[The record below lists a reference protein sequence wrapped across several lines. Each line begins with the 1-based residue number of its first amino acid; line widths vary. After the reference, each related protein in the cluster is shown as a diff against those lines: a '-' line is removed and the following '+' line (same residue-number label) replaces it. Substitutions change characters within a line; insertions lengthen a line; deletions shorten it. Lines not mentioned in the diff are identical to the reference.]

1 MIKSFKYES
10 FDDFKNCSD
19 ENVKKIEKWFDD
31 YNTHKNLNLME
42 QKLILITGENN
53 QLKTSLAEFICENYK
68 LNTRILNIQDSK
80 INKDIKEF
88 ILQISNNK
96 NVLNM
101 IYKKNEDIGIIID
114 DFDTLCNNN
123 DKSLITDF
131 LTLFS
136 VKKKGVP
143 EFKLLYPIILVCQ
156 EVGDKK
162 LNDLRKIACEINL
175 DKLNRDDYY
184 YYLDR
189 ICRENGL
196 YLTEKQKKY
205 ILDRLDY
212 DLRKYNY
219 ILEDVMLISKD
230 RKNIRDEDIEF
241 VVQTFSNKSGDDKI
255 NENLETIFTRDLTTR
270 ECIDKY
276 YSDKFLFSFL
286 IHENYPYNIG
296 AKVRNEDK
304 NLFLAEV
311 SRNLADNDVVQNLI
325 FEKQLWDL
333 NINSAL
339 LTNVN
344 TNFLHREIM
353 RENKNPKFE
362 FSRRKYTTLLNKV
375 SLYFTN
381 RKVINQ
387 ILQKYGNNNSDAFYL
402 SEFLCDCLKKIDK
415 KNLEEEME
423 KYVMSILAQMEM
435 TSEDVD
441 LVLRLNKLEEDDIK
455 KIYTTKYKNF
465 VKAGKVQ

>member
-10 FDDFKNCSD
+10 FKDFRNLKQDDI
-19 ENVKKIEKWFDD
+19 KKIENWFES
-31 YNTHKNLNLME
+31 YNEHRNLNNME
-42 QKLILITGENN
+42 EKIILIMGENN
-53 QLKTSLAEFICENYK
+53 QLKSSLAQFICEHYG
-68 LNTRILNIQDSK
+68 LTTRLLNIQDSK

-123 DKSLITDF
+123 DKSIITDF
-131 LTLFS
+131 LTLFNT
-136 VKKKGVP
+136 KKKGVN
-143 EFKLLYPIILVCQ
+143 EFKLLYPIILVSQ
-156 EVGDKK
+156 ETGDKK
-162 LNDLRKIACEINL
+162 INDLRKIACEINL
-175 DKLNRDDYY
+175 DKMRLDDYAF
-184 YYLDR
+184 YLDR
-189 ICRENGL
+189 ICDYNKLNLSVKQRR
-196 YLTEKQKKY
+196 YL
-205 ILDRLDY
+205 LDKLDN

-219 ILEDVMLISKD
+219 VLEDILLISK
-230 RKNIRDEDIEF
+230 NSGLIRDEDIDF
-241 VVQTFSNKSGDDKI
+241 VVNTFSNKSCDDKI
-255 NENLETIFTRDLTTR
+255 NENLETIFMNDLTVR

-296 AKVRNEDK
+296 GVKVKNEDK
-304 NLFLAEV
+304 LRFLSEI
-311 SRNLADNDVVQNLI
+311 SKNLADNDVVQNLI

-339 LTNVN
+339 LTNAN

-353 RENKNPKFE
+353 KANKNPPFE

-387 ILQKYGNNNSDAFYL
+387 ILHKYGNNNGDAFYF
-402 SEFLCDCLKKIDK
+402 SEFLCDCLKRIDK
-415 KNLEEEME
+415 KNLEEDME
-423 KYVMSILAQMEM
+423 KYIIPILKQMDM

-441 LVLRLNKLEEDDIK
+441 LILRLNKLEEDDIK

-465 VKAGKVQ
+465 VKGGQN

>member
-10 FDDFKNCSD
+10 FTDFKNLKED
-19 ENVKKIEKWFDD
+19 NRQKIEKWFEE
-31 YNTHKNLNLME
+31 YNKHKNLNLME
-42 QKLILITGENN
+42 EKLILITGDNN
-53 QLKTSLAEFICENYK
+53 QLKTSLAEFICQKYN
-68 LNTRILNIQDSK
+68 LTTRMLNIQDSK

-101 IYKKNEDIGIIID
+101 IYKKTEDIGIIID

-123 DKSLITDF
+123 DKSIITDF
-131 LTLFS
+131 LSLFS
-136 VKKKGVP
+136 SKKKGQP
-143 EFKLLYPIILVCQ
+143 EFRLLYPIILICQ
-156 EVGDKK
+156 DVGDKK
-162 LNDLRKIACEINL
+162 INDLRKIACEICL
-175 DKLNRDDYY
+175 DKLCASDYY
-184 YYLDR
+184 FYLDK
-189 ICRENGL
+189 ICRYNNL
-196 YLTEKQKKY
+196 NMTEKQKKN
-205 ILDRLDY
+205 ILEKLDY
-212 DLRKYNY
+212 DLRKYNHV
-219 ILEDVMLISKD
+219 LEDICLISKD
-230 RKNIRDEDIEF
+230 RNKIKDEDIEF
-241 VVQTFSNKSGDDKI
+241 VIQTFSNKSGDDKI
-255 NENLETIFTRDLTTR
+255 NENLETIFTKDLTIR

-296 AKVRNEDK
+296 GTKVKNEDK
-304 NLFLAEV
+304 IRFLAEV
-311 SRNLADNDVVQNLI
+311 SRNLANNDVVQNLI

-344 TNFLHREIM
+344 TNFLHQEIM
-353 RENKNPKFE
+353 KANKNPKFE

-387 ILQKYGNNNSDAFYL
+387 ILHKYGNNTNDAFYL

-415 KNLEEEME
+415 KKLEEDMD
-423 KYVMSILAQMEM
+423 KYVMPILQEMDM

-441 LVLRLNKLEEDDIK
+441 LILRLNKLEEDDIK

-465 VKAGKVQ
+465 VKGGKL

>member
-1 MIKSFKYES
+1 MIKTFKYES
-10 FDDFKNCSD
+10 FKDFRNLRD
-19 ENVKKIEKWFDD
+19 EDIKKIEKWFEE
-31 YNTHKNLNLME
+31 YKEHRNLNTMDE
-42 QKLILITGENN
+42 KIILISGENN
-53 QLKTSLAEFICENYK
+53 QLKSSLAQFICDYYG
-68 LNTRILNIQDSK
+68 LTTRLLNIQDSK

-123 DKSLITDF
+123 DKSIITDF
-131 LTLFS
+131 LTLFNT
-136 VKKKGVP
+136 KKKGCSD
-143 EFKLLYPIILVCQ
+143 FKLLYPIILVCQ
-156 EVGDKK
+156 EIGDKK
-162 LNDLRKIACEINL
+162 INDLKKISCEINL
-175 DKLNRDDYY
+175 DKLKDEDYAFY
-184 YYLDR
+184 MEKICSFNKLNLNVKQRKYL
-189 ICRENGL
+189 L
-196 YLTEKQKKY
+196 EK
-205 ILDRLDY
+205 LDS
-212 DLRKYNY
+212 DLRKFNHV
-219 ILEDVMLISKD
+219 LEDILLISESGSNIKD
-230 RKNIRDEDIEF
+230 ENIDF
-241 VVQTFSNKSGDDKI
+241 VIKTFSNKSCDDKI
-255 NENLETIFTRDLTTR
+255 NENLETIFTKELTVR

-296 AKVRNEDK
+296 GTKVKNEDK
-304 NLFLAEV
+304 LRFLSEI
-311 SRNLADNDVVQNLI
+311 SKNLADNDVVQNLI

-339 LTNVN
+339 LTNAN

-353 RENKNPKFE
+353 NNNKNPKFE
-362 FSRRKYTTLLNKV
+362 FNRRKYTTLLNKV

-387 ILQKYGNNNSDAFYL
+387 ILHKYGNNNGDAFYF
-402 SEFLCDCLKKIDK
+402 SEFLCDSLKKIDK
-415 KNLEEEME
+415 KNLEEDME
-423 KYVMSILAQMEM
+423 KYILPILKQMEM

-441 LVLRLNKLEEDDIK
+441 LILRLNKLEEDDIK

-465 VKAGKVQ
+465 VKQQ

>member
-10 FDDFKNCSD
+10 FSDFRNLRADDIM
-19 ENVKKIEKWFDD
+19 KIEKWFDE
-31 YNTHKNLNLME
+31 YRENRNLNVME
-42 QKLILITGENN
+42 QKIILIVGENN
-53 QLKTSLAEFICENYK
+53 QLKSSLAQFICDYNGLTTRL
-68 LNTRILNIQDSK
+68 LNVQDSK

-123 DKSLITDF
+123 DKSIITDF

-136 VKKKGVP
+136 TKKKGGND
-143 EFKLLYPIILVCQ
+143 FKLMYPIILVCQ
-156 EVGDKK
+156 EIGDKK
-162 LNDLRKIACEINL
+162 INDLRKIACEINL
-175 DKLNRDDYY
+175 DKLSSVDYAFY
-184 YYLDR
+184 MDK
-189 ICRENGL
+189 ICSYNNL
-196 YLTEKQKKY
+196 NLSIKQKGYLLEK
-205 ILDRLDY
+205 LDN
-212 DLRKYNY
+212 DLRKYNHV
-219 ILEDVMLISKD
+219 LEDILLISED
-230 RKNIRDEDIEF
+230 SQNISDDNINF
-241 VVQTFSNKSGDDKI
+241 VISTFSNKSSDDKI
-255 NENLETIFTRDLTTR
+255 NENLEKIFTSKLTVR

-296 AKVRNEDK
+296 GTKVRNEDK
-304 NLFLAEV
+304 LRFLSEI
-311 SRNLADNDVVQNLI
+311 SKNLADNDMVQNLI

-339 LTNVN
+339 LTNAN

-353 RENKNPKFE
+353 EGNKNLKFE
-362 FSRRKYTTLLNKV
+362 FNRRKYTTLLNKV

-387 ILQKYGNNNSDAFYL
+387 ILHKYGNNNGDAFYF
-402 SEFLCDCLKKIDK
+402 SEFLCDSLKRIDK
-415 KNLEEEME
+415 KKLEEEME
-423 KYVMSILAQMEM
+423 KYILPILRDMDIM
-435 TSEDVD
+435 SEDVD
-441 LVLRLNKLEEDDIK
+441 LILRLNKLEEDDIK

-465 VKAGKVQ
+465 VKSSNY

>member
-10 FDDFKNCSD
+10 LEDFRNL
-19 ENVKKIEKWFDD
+19 KIEDKNKIQKWFEE
-31 YNTHKNLNLME
+31 YKSNKNLNNME
-42 QKLILITGENN
+42 EKIILILGENN
-53 QLKTSLAEFICENYK
+53 QLKSSLAQFICDHYG
-68 LNTRILNIQDSK
+68 LTTRLLNIQDSK

-114 DFDTLCNNN
+114 DFDTLCNNT
-123 DKSLITDF
+123 DKTIITDF
-131 LTLFS
+131 LTLFNT
-136 VKKKGVP
+136 KKKGP
-143 EFKLLYPIILVCQ
+143 SDFKLLYPIILVCQ
-156 EVGDKK
+156 ETGDKK
-162 LNDLRKIACEINL
+162 INDLKKISCEINL
-175 DKLNRDDYY
+175 DKLTSEDYAFY
-184 YYLDR
+184 MEK
-189 ICRENGL
+189 ICSFNKL
-196 YLTEKQKKY
+196 NLTNKQKKY
-205 ILDRLDY
+205 LLEKLDN
-212 DLRKYNY
+212 DLRKYNHV
-219 ILEDVMLISKD
+219 LEDILLISD
-230 RKNIRDEDIEF
+230 DPNNIKDEDIEF
-241 VVQTFSNKSGDDKI
+241 VIKTFSNKSSDDKI
-255 NENLETIFTRDLTTR
+255 NENLETIFTKDLTVK

-296 AKVRNEDK
+296 GAKVKNEDK
-304 NLFLAEV
+304 LKFLGEI
-311 SRNLADNDVVQNLI
+311 SKNLADNDVVQNLI

-339 LTNVN
+339 LTNAN

-353 RENKNPKFE
+353 TSNKNPKFE
-362 FSRRKYTTLLNKV
+362 FNRRKYTTLLNKV

-387 ILQKYGNNNSDAFYL
+387 ILHKYGNNNTDAFYF
-402 SEFLCDCLKKIDK
+402 SEFLCDCLKRIDK
-415 KNLEEEME
+415 KNLEENME
-423 KYVMSILAQMEM
+423 QYILPILKKVDM

-465 VKAGKVQ
+465 IKSN

>member
-1 MIKSFKYES
+1 MINSFKYES
-10 FDDFKNCSD
+10 FKDFRNLKAED
-19 ENVKKIEKWFDD
+19 VERIERWFDE
-31 YNTHKNLNLME
+31 YRKHKNLNSME
-42 QKLILITGENN
+42 EKIILIMGENN
-53 QLKTSLAEFICENYK
+53 QLKSSLAQFICDYYN
-68 LNTRILNIQDSK
+68 LTTRLLNIQDSK

-123 DKSLITDF
+123 DKSIITDF
-131 LTLFS
+131 LTLFNT
-136 VKKKGVP
+136 KKKGVC

-156 EVGDKK
+156 ETGDKK
-162 LNDLRKIACEINL
+162 INDLKKISCEINL
-175 DKLNRDDYY
+175 GKLKEEDYGYYMNKICVYNNLNLSQKQQKYLLDK
-184 YYLDR
+184 
-189 ICRENGL
+189 
-196 YLTEKQKKY
+196 
-205 ILDRLDY
+205 LDY
-212 DLRKYNY
+212 DLRKYNHV
-219 ILEDVMLISKD
+219 LEDILLISDSNIKD
-230 RKNIRDEDIEF
+230 ENIDF
-241 VVQTFSNKSGDDKI
+241 VVSTFSNKSCDDKI
-255 NENLETIFTRDLTTR
+255 NENLEMIFTKDLTVR

-296 AKVRNEDK
+296 GAKVKNEDK
-304 NLFLAEV
+304 LRFLGDI

-339 LTNVN
+339 LTNAN

-353 RENKNPKFE
+353 NTNKNPKFE
-362 FSRRKYTTLLNKV
+362 FSKRKYTTLLNKV

-387 ILQKYGNNNSDAFYL
+387 ILHKYGNNNVDAFYL
-402 SEFLCDCLKKIDK
+402 SEFLCDSLKRIDK
-415 KNLEEEME
+415 RNLEEEME
-423 KYVMSILAQMEM
+423 KYILPVLRNLDM

-441 LVLRLNKLEEDDIK
+441 LILRLNKLEEDDIK

-465 VKAGKVQ
+465 VKVNN